1 MSNSLIDSLNKT
13 NLDTE
18 DLSPSGGPINAP
30 QYNFKTKYS
39 SKSKYETPG
48 TQVSPLRHSL
58 GITALDA
65 ENNAAGVVQGGSGGP
80 INAPQYNF
88 LTKYSSTKPYETP
101 GTQASPLSA
110 SSLQVTALDV
120 ESKTAGIAQG
130 GSGGPAKQD
139 AKSGFLTRYSSAR
152 PYFEPGVSS
161 QEDNKENA
169 LIRSLSVT
177 ALDIENPQAS
187 IPLGGSGGPQ
197 RNNSYNRY
205 NTIKP
210 DGTYEIKNASALPL
224 SPTPGGPAIQTKDNK
239 PATYQLQQYTPE
251 KTYMQSLK
259 DFAEGNM
266 GEI

>member
-18 DLSPSGGPINAP
+18 DPSPSGGPINAP

-48 TQVSPLRHSL
+48 TQTSPLSHSL

-65 ENNAAGVVQGGSGGP
+65 ENNAAGVKQGGSGGP
-80 INAPQYNF
+80 INTPNITVDGITYGGF
-88 LTKYSSTKPYETP
+88 TTKFSSTKPFYVRGAPFQT
-101 GTQASPLSA
+101 SPLSH
-110 SSLQVTALDV
+110 SLNVTALDV
-120 ESKTAGIAQG
+120 ENDAAGIVQ
-130 GSGGPAKQD
+130 
-139 AKSGFLTRYSSAR
+139 
-152 PYFEPGVSS
+152 
-161 QEDNKENA
+161 
-169 LIRSLSVT
+169 
-177 ALDIENPQAS
+177 
-187 IPLGGSGGPQ
+187 GGSGGPQ

-224 SPTPGGPAIQTKDNK
+224 SPTPGGPALQTKDNK